1 ATDAQVEYAVFSIAY
16 VGGRLVVVRGLDRG
30 LAAFPDSGELCYYCA
45 VVGGELAEDLN
56 VSEGSLLPLH
66 SVLSGRSVLI
76 YVYRVEDLP
85 PPYRYEVLCGTDLVR
100 ELRGIGKNS
109 YSIAVV
115 KSENLSVLRELAA
128 KLGIG
133 ESEVGILRR
142 ALLVLTQRGLR
153 TVLEV
158 RKDLPEVY
166 IGRLGIHREL
176 LYYLTYST
184 AAVSMLCLPIA
195 GETVVRVGKVAAR
208 TLRSIGVSRARLTLA
223 LAAQASLYSTI
234 SITLATATTR
244 ILSSYLVFKILSYSV
259 TPATRI
265 GEVLMVAA
273 IQVALLSL
281 GVLWGIREHVE

>member
-1 ATDAQVEYAVFSIAY
+1 MELRELGVLMKSVPPQQHAAFVSLLAALSLVAIYTLGLSTSFYRLYYEIAVPGGSGLVVSSYAASPITSVIDRSLVEKLLGNATGAQVEYAVFSIAY

-184 AAVSMLCLPIA
+184 AAVFMLCLP
-195 GETVVRVGKVAAR
+195 
-208 TLRSIGVSRARLTLA
+208 
-223 LAAQASLYSTI
+223 
-234 SITLATATTR
+234 
-244 ILSSYLVFKILSYSV
+244 
-259 TPATRI
+259 
-265 GEVLMVAA
+265 
-273 IQVALLSL
+273 
-281 GVLWGIREHVE
+281 